1 LSPVSR
7 FEYETK
13 TLLESCGG
21 CLSLSRFAP
30 VYQQMYSKPCIVSDY
45 GYAKLSSLIN
55 AVPHVA
61 RIIGSGPE
69 KVVIAVQKSIP
80 ERVCSGQ
87 YSGFNFQDY
96 K

>member
-1 LSPVSR
+1 M
-7 FEYETK
+7 ETQE
-13 TLLESCGG
+13 LLETCGG

-45 GYAKLSSLIN
+45 GYTKLSSLVN

-69 KVVIAVQKSIP
+69 KVVIAVQRAIP

-87 YSGFNFQDY
+87 YIYVLD
-96 K
+96 

>member
-1 LSPVSR
+1 MSR
-7 FEYETK
+7 FELETQN
-13 TLLESCGG
+13 LVSSCGG

-45 GYAKLSSLIN
+45 GYTKLSSLIN

-69 KVVIAVQKSIP
+69 KVVIAVQRSIP
-80 ERVCSGQ
+80 ARVCSGQ
-87 YSGFNFQDY
+87 FFNFL
-96 K
+96 